1 MELKLKNKVFNKS
14 KEKISDKEE
23 RFNRVSKKTNFV
35 LNILFALLAAA
46 CIIPFMF
53 VVIISFTSE
62 ASLTANGYRFWP
74 EEWSFRG
81 L

>member
-35 LNILFALLAAA
+35 LNILFAVDG
-46 CIIPFMF
+46 IF
-53 VVIISFTSE
+53 
-62 ASLTANGYRFWP
+62 
-74 EEWSFRG
+74 
-81 L
+81 

>member
-35 LNILFALLAAA
+35 LNI
-46 CIIPFMF
+46 
-53 VVIISFTSE
+53 VKTFTGKGS
-62 ASLTANGYRFWP
+62 
-74 EEWSFRG
+74 
-81 L
+81 